1 MSCCAPSVEFCLH
14 QLKNIDHEVLLAS
27 RLVDAGLRQTDLSV
41 PDIHCGGC
49 LQRIEAAL
57 TKLEGVARA
66 RANLTNR
73 RVMIVWRGNTPP
85 PFIPTLGA
93 LGYRAHLH
101 DIDASDKGREL
112 TQLLRALALAGFASA
127 NIMLLSVSV
136 WAGAEAATRDLFH
149 WISALIALPTLSYS
163 GQVFFRS
170 AWRSVRHGK
179 ANMDVPISVGVMLT
193 FGMSLYETIYHGPY
207 AYFDAAVSLLF
218 FLLIG
223 RTLDQMMRER
233 ARQAV
238 VGLSRLAARGALVLQ
253 PDGTQTYVAVD
264 EIAPGMMIML
274 AAGERVPVNAR
285 VVKGASEL
293 DCSLVSG
300 ESRAVQAIEG
310 TELQAGILN
319 LTSPLTIV
327 ATAAA
332 ANSFLADVVRMM
344 DAAESGR
351 ASYRRIA
358 DRAARLYAPSIHSL
372 AFLAFLG
379 WFIVSGDAHRAI
391 TIAIA
396 VLIVTC
402 PCALGLAVPVVHVVA
417 ARRLFELGIM
427 VRDGSAIERLAAID
441 TVVFDKTGTLT
452 TGRPR
457 LAAQGDTAAD
467 NLALAAAMAMH
478 SRHPYSQALAGLSN
492 GHPQIEF
499 DAMAE
504 HPGKGLEARRGANVY
519 RMGRPDWAIA
529 DSRRLDTDRDAT
541 VALTING
548 KGTTYFRF
556 DEDLREGAREAIAEL
571 TRTEIRTEVL
581 SGDGDRQVEAVAAKF
596 GLPWNAEAQ
605 PAEKIEHISALRRAG
620 RKVLMVGDGLNDAP
634 ALTAANVSM
643 APGSASDTGRN
654 AADFVLLRDSLDAV
668 PQAIAVSRAARALVW
683 QNFVL
688 AVVYNV
694 VAIPFAILGHVTP
707 LLAAIAMSLSSV
719 TVIANALRLDGGAIR
734 PERLQAASEIDAP
747 ISAGAG
753 K

>member
-1 MSCCAPSVEFCLH
+1 
-14 QLKNIDHEVLLAS
+14 
-27 RLVDAGLRQTDLSV
+27 
-41 PDIHCGGC
+41 
-49 LQRIEAAL
+49 
-57 TKLEGVARA
+57 
-66 RANLTNR
+66 
-73 RVMIVWRGNTPP
+73 
-85 PFIPTLGA
+85 
-93 LGYRAHLH
+93 
-101 DIDASDKGREL
+101 
-112 TQLLRALALAGFASA
+112 
-127 NIMLLSVSV
+127 
-136 WAGAEAATRDLFH
+136 
-149 WISALIALPTLSYS
+149 
-163 GQVFFRS
+163 
-170 AWRSVRHGK
+170 
-179 ANMDVPISVGVMLT
+179 
-193 FGMSLYETIYHGPY
+193 
-207 AYFDAAVSLLF
+207 
-218 FLLIG
+218 
-223 RTLDQMMRER
+223 
-233 ARQAV
+233 
-238 VGLSRLAARGALVLQ
+238 
-253 PDGTQTYVAVD
+253 
-264 EIAPGMMIML
+264 
-274 AAGERVPVNAR
+274 
-285 VVKGASEL
+285 
-293 DCSLVSG
+293 
-300 ESRAVQAIEG
+300 
-310 TELQAGILN
+310 
-319 LTSPLTIV
+319 
-327 ATAAA
+327 
-332 ANSFLADVVRMM
+332 MM
-344 DAAESGR
+344 DAAEAGR

-358 DRAARLYAPSIHSL
+358 DRAARLYAPAIHSL

-379 WFIVSGDAHRAI
+379 WIIVSGDAHRAI

-402 PCALGLAVPVVHVVA
+402 PCALGLAVPMVHVVA

-452 TGRPR
+452 TARPR

-467 NLALAAAMAMH
+467 NLALVAAMAMH

-529 DSRRLDTDRDAT
+529 DGRRLEIDRDAT
-541 VALTING
+541 VALAING

-571 TRTEIRTEVL
+571 TRTEIWAEVL
-581 SGDGDRQVEAVAAKF
+581 SGDGDRQVEAVAARF

-643 APGSASDTGRN
+643 APGSASDIGRN

-668 PQAIAVSRAARALVW
+668 PKAIAVSRAARALVW

-694 VAIPFAILGHVTP
+694 VAIPFAILGHLTP

-719 TVIANALRLDGGAIR
+719 TVIANALRLDGRAIR